1 MLWVCECVIN
11 KYIWLYW
18 VGKEGTTRSNGMKIL
33 LQLENGF
40 VIFSD
45 VLFIIT
51 LDYTKGRRDIKDNWI
66 VIICWEMITNKEDNK

>member
-1 MLWVCECVIN
+1 
-11 KYIWLYW
+11 
-18 VGKEGTTRSNGMKIL
+18 MKIL

-51 LDYTKGRRDIKDNWI
+51 LDYTKGRRDIKDN
-66 VIICWEMITNKEDNK
+66 